1 MEGEILAQIIDKG
14 PGYGGKR
21 WRVRYREPGGRT
33 ARQREK
39 AFERKKDALAFAAK
53 VENDKRENLYIDPD
67 AGKVS
72 LRQYAQEWLESKSMA
87 PGTAEAYERIL
98 RLHILPHLGRRTL
111 AQVTAAD
118 VEGLYARWRQAGTAL
133 STIQS
138 RHIVL
143 SGLFSHAVRHR
154 RIPANPVR
162 EAEKLD
168 SPVLRVDERSLPSL
182 EEIAAL
188 AKEIGP
194 RLEPAVWLMAC
205 CGVRI
210 GESLGVFP
218 EDISDGVLRLRRQVI
233 RVKGASGRYA
243 ARYAPLKHR
252 KEGEW
257 RDIPAPGKLNSFVDR
272 LPVRNN
278 DGGMPYPDLFRKSWD
293 RAIRR
298 LGIRE
303 YNPHDL
309 RHKWATVTLGS
320 GVPLHEV
327 SRWMGHAS
335 IRVTADRYGHLT
347 ADGSERC
354 RQVLGAVFGDA
365 GSADAERA

>member
-1 MEGEILAQIIDKG
+1 MAQIIDKG

-21 WRVRYREPGGRT
+21 WTVRYREPGGRT

-39 AFERKKDALAFAAK
+39 SFDRKRDALDFATK
-53 VENDKRENLYIDPD
+53 VENDKRESVYVDPT
-67 AGKVS
+67 AGRIS
-72 LRQYAQEWLESKSMA
+72 LRQYATEWLGSKSMA

-98 RLHILPHLGRRTL
+98 RLHVLPHLGRKTL
-111 AQVTAAD
+111 SQVTAAD
-118 VEGLYARWRQAGTAL
+118 VEDLYARWRQAGAAL
-133 STIQS
+133 STVQS
-138 RHIVL
+138 RRIVL

-154 RIPANPVR
+154 RISVNPVR

-168 SPVLRVDERSLPSL
+168 SPVLRVDERTLPSF

-210 GESLGVFP
+210 GESLAVFP
-218 EDISDGVLRLRRQVI
+218 EDLSDGVLRLRRQVI
-233 RVKGASGRYA
+233 RVKNKSGKYV

-257 RDIPAPGKLNSFVDR
+257 RDVPAPEKLNSIIDR
-272 LPVRNN
+272 LPIRNS

-293 RAIRR
+293 RAIKR
-298 LGIRE
+298 LNMRE

-309 RHKWATVTLGS
+309 RHAWATVTLS
-320 GVPLHEV
+320 NGVPLHEV
-327 SRWMGHAS
+327 SRWMGHRS
-335 IRVTADRYGHLT
+335 IRVTVDRYGHLT
-347 ADGSERC
+347 QDGSERC
-354 RQVLGAVFGDA
+354 RQVVGAAFA
-365 GSADAERA
+365 WR